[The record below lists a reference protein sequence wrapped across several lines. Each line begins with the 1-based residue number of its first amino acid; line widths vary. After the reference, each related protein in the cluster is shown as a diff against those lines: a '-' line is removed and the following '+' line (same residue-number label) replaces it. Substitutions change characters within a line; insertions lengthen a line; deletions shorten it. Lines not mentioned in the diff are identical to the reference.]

1 MSRHE
6 GIFSSF
12 SLKYSLKIYSKNV
25 HTFPLSR
32 HVIVGV
38 SCDSCLKSNFH
49 GRRYKCLICYDYDL
63 CADCYEEGV
72 TSTRHLVDHPM
83 QCILTRSDVELYFGG
98 EMLNTEQP
106 QSFTCPFCK
115 KMGFSDATLL
125 EHVSTEHTETSLEVV
140 CPLCAG
146 HPGGEPN
153 LVTDDFAGHLSIEH
167 RTGPR
172 ELISFLISFSNTHT
186 HTQHTFC
193 LSVCLLVSFASKSPP
208 RERGRERL
216 GRRLRLLFPFTTW
229 FLLYFSFT
237 NCLMC
242 TLILLLISCCFF
254 SWLFSFL
261 FLSCIFFFFLV
272 LFVHLYCICIV
283 WNGME
288 WSNGDVCSFMDGRF
302 SP

>member
-1 MSRHE
+1 MKVCKKVVYYLISV
-6 GIFSSF
+6 SF
-12 SLKYSLKIYSKNV
+12 MKHIEEVLAPINCW
-25 HTFPLSR
+25 PLWNDEIVASFA
-32 HVIVGV
+32 IVGV

-172 ELISFLISFSNTHT
+172 ELISFLISFSNT
-186 HTQHTFC
+186 QD
-193 LSVCLLVSFASKSPP
+193 L
-208 RERGRERL
+208 
-216 GRRLRLLFPFTTW
+216 
-229 FLLYFSFT
+229 T
-237 NCLMC
+237 N
-242 TLILLLISCCFF
+242 
-254 SWLFSFL
+254 
-261 FLSCIFFFFLV
+261 
-272 LFVHLYCICIV
+272 Y
-283 WNGME
+283 
-288 WSNGDVCSFMDGRF
+288 RK
-302 SP
+302 